1 MTLQTVRVKSSRM
14 RRRRRVPT
22 RSSCRKRTQC
32 DRVLKEPKDEHQNQS
47 SSGHRGTEVW
57 RGRAAHLCDFAEQ
70 PGEYCLC
77 LDGQKTMAYNTY
89 GRTDGTGRRYGPDG
103 RTGGWVDRCP
113 GARVNGWPLI
123 LVN

>member
-57 RGRAAHLCDFAEQ
+57 RGRAAHLCVLAAQ
-70 PGEYCLC
+70 PGESSVLGWANNNGICNVVGICLV
-77 LDGQKTMAYNTY
+77 L
-89 GRTDGTGRRYGPDG
+89 
-103 RTGGWVDRCP
+103 
-113 GARVNGWPLI
+113 
-123 LVN
+123 